1 MYDAMS
7 TYTAVAAAVGQ
18 VLPCQRECSNT
29 HDPYTVAV
37 VDGARGVIVGHVLHS
52 YISYLFLMR
61 NGTINCE
68 VTGTKQYSLDLV

>member
-1 MYDAMS
+1 MYAAMS

-52 YISYLFLMR
+52 YISSVL
-61 NGTINCE
+61 
-68 VTGTKQYSLDLV
+68 LVSHEKRYNKLRGNWHKAVFS